1 MIVIVVSF
9 SVFVVIFIFLQFFSI
24 YCNVMGIFHFICS
37 MSLLIVLFFT
47 MAFLS
52 ALFNIAS
59 NAVFFFFRCWD
70 IDSIRVI
77 FMFFVVPIQ
86 IFIVKQYI
94 IMFFQFFVDLLYHI
108 LHIIISSL
116 FSDYASIH
124 LTHNNSNSYIF
135 L

>member
-24 YCNVMGIFHFICS
+24 YCNLMGIFHFICS

-47 MAFLS
+47 MVFLS
-52 ALFNIAS
+52 ALFSIAS

-70 IDSIRVI
+70 IDILHVI

-94 IMFFQFFVDLLYHI
+94 IMFFQLFVDLLYHI
-108 LHIIISSL
+108 LHIIISFL
-116 FSDYASIH
+116 FSVYASIH
-124 LTHNNSNSYIF
+124 LTHNISNSYIF